1 MKKAIE
7 RFNQSKQDGTLD
19 EKFPVIVNINTGNV
33 DKIIN
38 KLHKHSG
45 QDPVELLNETLDYVA
60 IVAERARQYQ
70 EMSSKDMVNYCGNYL
85 KGKI

>member
-1 MKKAIE
+1 MSEEEMKKAIE

-19 EKFPVIVNINTGNV
+19 EKFPVLGNIY
-33 DKIIN
+33 
-38 KLHKHSG
+38 KLHRTG

-60 IVAERARQYQ
+60 TVAERARQYQ
-70 EMSSKDMVNYCGNYL
+70 EMNKRDMVNYCGNYL